1 MKYIE
6 FSAIPTILSAI
17 LMSGLGTAFDTLA
30 SDINSAE
37 AEAVTAVGYATVEA
51 AHRALEQDESASSTE
66 YEGWLIFNQKLDG
79 KYILWSFTPMLH
91 PANPSVVK
99 REIVSRDQEIFI
111 EMSALC
117 ESEKEQ
123 CDKLIEEFK
132 LVNEHIRVNLGG

>member
-1 MKYIE
+1 ME
-6 FSAIPTILSAI
+6 FSAISAVLSVV
-17 LMSGLGTAFDTLA
+17 LMGGLGTVSDIFA
-30 SDINSAE
+30 SDVTSAE
-37 AEAVTAVGYATVEA
+37 EQAVSAVGYATVEA
-51 AHRALEQDESASSTE
+51 AHRALEQDESASSSE

-79 KYILWSFTPMLH
+79 KYVLWSFTPMLH

-99 REIVSRDQEIFI
+99 REIVSRDQQIFI